1 VCSSSAKLLGIF
13 PTSIV
18 GIVKFLFFELKK
30 EIKKEIKKY
39 QKDVGIVRIL

>member
-1 VCSSSAKLLGIF
+1 VCLSSAKLLGIF

-30 EIKKEIKKY
+30 EINKY
-39 QKDVGIVRIL
+39 QKDVGMVRIL